1 MFIDDLPDA
10 VQSAETFPYADHT
23 TLYCI
28 AETVDAAIFRL
39 NRALAELRVWCN
51 SNHLIPHPGKCR
63 AMLMHRGN
71 FTGPVQQ
78 LLLGD
83 NIIEWTE
90 SERLLGVQ
98 VDHKLSWTNHAVSVA
113 KAHAAKLNLL
123 RRSQF
128 LPTKQQEDFYFKV
141 ILPSV
146 LYGLTVWGSSNNTY
160 INRLEKLHA
169 RAGRIIYR
177 LPWDISAEKCL
188 RKDGMGTAVYHVQ
201 NPPCPVCVQSDKWAC
216 SARDAKHV

>member
-1 MFIDDLPDA
+1 MALVPYGVPLGSVLGPVLFSVFIDDLPAA
-10 VQSAETFPYADHT
+10 VKSAETCLYAADT

-28 AETVDAAIFRL
+28 AESVDAAISRL
-39 NRALAELRVWCN
+39 NRALSELRVWCN

-63 AMLMHRGN
+63 AMLMYRGN
-71 FTGPVQQ
+71 FIGPVQQ

-83 NIIEWTE
+83 NNIQWTE
-90 SERLLGVQ
+90 LSELERLLGVQ

-128 LPTKQQEDFYFKV
+128 LPTKQQEEFYFKV

-146 LYGLTVWGSSNNTY
+146 LYGLTVWGSCNKTC
-160 INRLEKLHA
+160 INQLEKLHT

-177 LPWDISAEKCL
+177 LLWDMSAENVLEKA
-188 RKDGMGTAVYHVQ
+188 G
-201 NPPCPVCVQSDKWAC
+201 
-216 SARDAKHV
+216 

>member
-1 MFIDDLPDA
+1 MLWLKDYLSQRKQFVRIDGESSEMALVPYGVPQGSVLGPVLFSMFIDDLPDA
-10 VQSAETFPYADHT
+10 VQSAETLLYADDT

-28 AETVDAAIFRL
+28 AETVDAAISRL

-98 VDHKLSWTNHAVSVA
+98 VDHKLSWTNHAETVA
-113 KAHAAKLNLL
+113 KAYAVKLNLL

-128 LPTKQQEDFYFKV
+128 LPTKQQEY
-141 ILPSV
+141 
-146 LYGLTVWGSSNNTY
+146 
-160 INRLEKLHA
+160 
-169 RAGRIIYR
+169 YR
-177 LPWDISAEKCL
+177 DKDSAQQAPL
-188 RKDGMGTAVYHVQ
+188 
-201 NPPCPVCVQSDKWAC
+201 
-216 SARDAKHV
+216 